1 MPYKLSIPLLR
12 KLEERKKRNEVKGNA
27 VRNTNNSGNPFED
40 EEDEEQEDEEQED
53 EDDNRHIDLSSDSEN
68 ENENVNGNG
77 NGNGNGNFFQES
89 PSSSNKTEA
98 YVIPI
103 SLAVTD
109 FHFLVLANIQFFRN
123 NQKGKEKE
131 KGGGKGNYKDEKGS
145 RYTEITDRDNRKK
158 GIEKVRG
165 IFSGKS
171 NIFLLAF
178 SRLDGTLSQS
188 IELKTEIPT
197 NRFQIS
203 EGPQQQQ
210 QSQQHRIMTESR
222 KKNSSDSATTLS
234 SSSAV
239 ENDRNEEEGSDI
251 CYVEG
256 IPLSVLSDQK
266 METVWLNTDRGLY
279 QVD

>member
-1 MPYKLSIPLLR
+1 M
-12 KLEERKKRNEVKGNA
+12 
-27 VRNTNNSGNPFED
+27 
-40 EEDEEQEDEEQED
+40 
-53 EDDNRHIDLSSDSEN
+53 
-68 ENENVNGNG
+68 NG

-131 KGGGKGNYKDEKGS
+131 KGVGKGNYKDKKG
-145 RYTEITDRDNRKK
+145 DNRNK
-158 GIEKVRG
+158 GKERGRG

-188 IELKTEIPT
+188 IELRTEIPT

-203 EGPQQQQ
+203 EGLQQQQ

-239 ENDRNEEEGSDI
+239 ENDRNDCFAIVNEPTKLYRRVGACVPQSISSCCSFLLEAEEVV
-251 CYVEG
+251 VEVAVTAELL
-256 IPLSVLSDQK
+256 IEMSNNYLYSVAHTHQLVSI
-266 METVWLNTDRGLY
+266 TL
-279 QVD
+279 

>member
-40 EEDEEQEDEEQED
+40 EEDEEQEDED
-53 EDDNRHIDLSSDSEN
+53 DDDDDDDNRQIDLSSDSEN

-77 NGNGNGNFFQES
+77 NGNGNFFQES
-89 PSSSNKTEA
+89 SSSSNKTEA

-123 NQKGKEKE
+123 NQKG
-131 KGGGKGNYKDEKGS
+131 GGKGNYKDKKGDNRNQGKEKG
-145 RYTEITDRDNRKK
+145 
-158 GIEKVRG
+158 RG
-165 IFSGKS
+165 MFSGKS

-188 IELKTEIPT
+188 IELRTEIPT

-203 EGPQQQQ
+203 EGLQQQQ
-210 QSQQHRIMTESR
+210 QSQQHRIITESR

>member
-40 EEDEEQEDEEQED
+40 EEQEDEDDDDD

-68 ENENVNGNG
+68 ENENV

-123 NQKGKEKE
+123 NQKGEGKE
-131 KGGGKGNYKDEKGS
+131 KGGGKGNYKDKKGS
-145 RYTEITDRDNRKK
+145 RYAEITDRDNRNK
-158 GIEKVRG
+158 GKERG
-165 IFSGKS
+165 RGMFSGKS

-188 IELKTEIPT
+188 IELRTEIPT

-203 EGPQQQQ
+203 EGLQQQQ